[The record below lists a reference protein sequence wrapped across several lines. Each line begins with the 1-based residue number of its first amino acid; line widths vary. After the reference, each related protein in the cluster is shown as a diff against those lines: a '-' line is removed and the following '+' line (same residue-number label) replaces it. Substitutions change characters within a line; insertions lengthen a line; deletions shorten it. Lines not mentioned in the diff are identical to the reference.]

1 MNYDI
6 DTGIFD
12 GLRDNEEI
20 HFVWRRNPFTF
31 MKAASVVIILTLS
44 VVGSLMIFG
53 ASPVTSLLMAAWL
66 VVVPTII
73 GVSWY
78 IYRYDTYVLTN
89 QRLIDIDQ
97 ESVFHRAVAEAPLEN
112 IQDVTYEIRGPIST
126 LLNMGTV
133 VVQTASVNTQISI
146 EGVTDPQA
154 IQQAILRRAQ
164 ERRSKSPRANKGHED

>member
-1 MNYDI
+1 MNNEI

-12 GLRDNEEI
+12 GLRDNEKI

-31 MKAASVVIILTLS
+31 IKAASLITFLTLLA
-44 VVGSLMIFG
+44 VGSLMVFG
-53 ASPVTSLLMAAWL
+53 ASPVTSLMVASWLMVVP
-66 VVVPTII
+66 VVV

-97 ESVFHRAVAEAPLEN
+97 ESIWHRAVAEAPLEN

-164 ERRSKSPRANKGHED
+164 ERRRKSPAANKGA